1 MKITIEILG
10 LKGRILQRSGRDA
23 SSVRIYIFFFLILFF
38 RRELLNEK
46 PYLTEA
52 GASVFDALYDT
63 VIRQVSYIVKSPTLS
78 PNMVPLQAMIKDS
91 INVLIGVP
99 SRTFHLDKVQYL
111 TSKIK
116 LL

>member
-23 SSVRIYIFFFLILFF
+23 SSVRIYIFFLILFF

-52 GASVFDALYDT
+52 GASVFDSLYDT

-78 PNMVPLQAMIKDS
+78 PTMVPLQALIKDS

-99 SRTFHLDKVQYL
+99 SRTFYLDKVQY
-111 TSKIK
+111 
-116 LL
+116 

>member
-23 SSVRIYIFFFLILFF
+23 SSVRIYFFFFSFFCFF

-63 VIRQVSYIVKSPTLS
+63 VIRQVSYIVKSPTLN
-78 PNMVPLQAMIKDS
+78 PNMVPLQALIKDS

-99 SRTFHLDKVQYL
+99 SRTFYLDKVQY
-111 TSKIK
+111 
-116 LL
+116 

>member
-1 MKITIEILG
+1 MQVVLEFN
-10 LKGRILQRSGRDA
+10 
-23 SSVRIYIFFFLILFF
+23 FFFSFLFF

-78 PNMVPLQAMIKDS
+78 PNMVPLQALIKDS

-99 SRTFHLDKVQYL
+99 SRTFYLDKVQYL
-111 TSKIK
+111 TSEIK

>member
-10 LKGRILQRSGRDA
+10 LKGLILQRSGRDA
-23 SSVRIYIFFFLILFF
+23 SSVRIQFFFLILFF